1 MDGMGARSW
10 LIAPIAVE
18 PEMLDLQLPRS
29 SARRPL
35 RILCLGAHCDDIDI
49 GCGGTLLKLLAQER
63 RAEITWV
70 AFSASEQRAR
80 EFKASAR
87 RFMRRA
93 ARADVLIHGFR
104 DSYFPGQYIAIKEA
118 FEPLKR
124 LPSPDLIFTHHRA
137 DRHQDHR
144 IVSELTWNAFRN
156 HLIFEY
162 EIPKYDGGL
171 ATPNAYVRLDKAHVE
186 AKVKTLLACYASQS
200 SKGWFTAET
209 FRGLMRLRGI
219 EAAAESGWA
228 EGFHVDKLCAF

>member
-1 MDGMGARSW
+1 MDDLGACPW
-10 LIAPIAVE
+10 LSGGRAIAD
-18 PEMLDLQLPRS
+18 MLELQLPRS
-29 SARRPL
+29 DSRRPL

-63 RAEITWV
+63 RAEVMWV
-70 AFSASEQRAR
+70 AFSASPTRAK
-80 EFKASAR
+80 ELKASAR

-93 ARADVLIHGFR
+93 ARAEVVTHSFR
-104 DSYFPGQYIAIKEA
+104 DSYFPGQYAAIKDA

-124 LPSPDLIFTHHRA
+124 LPSPDLIFTHHRV

-171 ATPNAYVRLDKAHVE
+171 TPPNAYVRLERAQVE

-200 SKGWFTAET
+200 SKKWFTAET